1 MKTKLFLL
9 VGFLVLVLSA
19 WGWAQQNTKGKRTVN
34 ATPSQTQTAAKKILV
49 AYFSHSGNTRVIA
62 EQIHSLVGGELFEIV
77 SVNPYPTDY
86 NACVERAQK
95 EQKASARPKLK
106 VKLENAKSYDIVF
119 IGYPNWWGSFPMPV
133 ATFLEENDFSGKTLI
148 PFCTHEGSRLGR
160 SVEDL
165 TKMCPKSKI
174 LEGLAIRGRSV
185 KTAHEDVAQWVK
197 KIGL

>member
-1 MKTKLFLL
+1 
-9 VGFLVLVLSA
+9 
-19 WGWAQQNTKGKRTVN
+19 
-34 ATPSQTQTAAKKILV
+34 
-49 AYFSHSGNTRVIA
+49 
-62 EQIHSLVGGELFEIV
+62 
-77 SVNPYPTDY
+77 
-86 NACVERAQK
+86 VERAQK

>member
-9 VGFLVLVLSA
+9 VGFFVLVLSA
-19 WGWAQQNTKGKRTVN
+19 WGWAQQNTKGKRAVN

-77 SVNPYPTDY
+77 SVSPYPTDY
-86 NACVERAQK
+86 NACVEQAQK

-133 ATFLEENDFSGKTLI
+133 AAFLEENDFSGKTLV

-160 SVEDL
+160 SVADL

-185 KTAHEDVAQWVK
+185 KTAHEDVAQWLK